1 VGFSWGL
8 LDPGAPPLPSPP
20 PPSPPPSFIDRRRTL
35 LAHDEPAVAGEYGWC
50 YRITTAITTSYVDSN
65 FIQAGCYTKGTLPI
79 A

>member
-1 VGFSWGL
+1 
-8 LDPGAPPLPSPP
+8 
-20 PPSPPPSFIDRRRTL
+20 